1 MRTVF
6 IDIKPVEKRVPSQR
20 KHAASCSSCHMR
32 QLCLPGELD
41 AEDLARIDSMVYAR
55 RRLERGEALYHAG
68 AEFSAVHAI
77 RSGSFKTSLFDAER
91 REQVIGFF
99 MCGEFLG
106 LEALGCEKYNTTAVA
121 LEDSEVCVL
130 SDGLIERLTRA
141 IPALQ
146 RRLHSLLARE
156 ILREQKMM
164 MLLGRMRAEQR
175 LATFLLNLSVGSV
188 GRGYSSSDF
197 HLRMTREEMGSYL
210 GLKLE
215 TVSRLFR
222 HFHDASLIEV
232 DCKHVRILDLPGL
245 QRLVNDQRAT
255 GFTP

>member
-1 MRTVF
+1 MRAVF
-6 IDIKPVEKRVPSQR
+6 IDIKPVEKRLPSES
-20 KHAASCSSCHMR
+20 KHAGCCSSCNVR
-32 QLCLPGELD
+32 ELCLPGGLD
-41 AEDLARIDSMVYAR
+41 AEDLTRIDNMVYAR
-55 RRLERGEALYHAG
+55 RRLERGEVLYYAG
-68 AEFSAVHAI
+68 AESAAMYAI

-91 REQVIGFF
+91 PEQVVGFF
-99 MCGEFLG
+99 MGGEILG
-106 LEALGCEKYNTTAVA
+106 LEGLGREKYNATAVA

-130 SDGLIERLTRA
+130 SEGLVERLTRA

-175 LATFLLNLSVGSV
+175 LATFLINLSVGSV

-222 HFHDASLIEV
+222 HFHEASLIEV
-232 DCKHVRILDLPGL
+232 DYKHVRILDLPGL
-245 QRLVNDQRAT
+245 QRLVNDRAAT
-255 GFTP
+255 V